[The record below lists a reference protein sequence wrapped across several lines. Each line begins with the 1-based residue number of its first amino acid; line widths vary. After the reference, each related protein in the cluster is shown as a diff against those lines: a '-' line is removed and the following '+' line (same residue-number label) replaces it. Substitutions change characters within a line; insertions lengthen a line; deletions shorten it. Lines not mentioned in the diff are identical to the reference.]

1 MIVELPVAHRSLLS
15 RSAKPAVW
23 LAMPL
28 LGLAN
33 QYCAEQVAHAL
44 MATPWGMDWFIT
56 ALGSHWMQAW
66 AILEIVTLTIWIIVL
81 SELPLSAA
89 FPMTAIGYVLVVGM
103 GWIVLGEPIHPL
115 QLVGGAAILGGVWL
129 MSQDEP

>member
-1 MIVELPVAHRSLLS
+1 MIAEMPIRRPSWLS
-15 RSAKPAVW
+15 RSAKPAAW

-44 MATPWGMDWFIT
+44 APVAWGLGWFAA
-56 ALGSHWMQAW
+56 ALGSRWMQAW
-66 AILEIVTLTIWIIVL
+66 VVLELLTLAMWMVVL
-81 SELPLSAA
+81 AELKLSAA

-103 GWIVLGEPIHPL
+103 GWIVLGEPLRPL
-115 QLVGGAAILGGVWL
+115 ELAGGAAILGGVWL
-129 MSQDEP
+129 MGHDEP